1 MAARLTLKNLP
12 MNRENLR
19 MAIGSVVILVILL
32 SSIAF
37 SVRERHTGLVMRF
50 GELVRIEAEPGL
62 HWKLPWPIEKLVVID
77 GRQRVFDTRHSEML
91 TRDKKNVI
99 LLSYASWQIKDIELF
114 YKAVGTIAEAEKKLD
129 GIVTNAKI
137 GVLGRYDLSSLVST
151 NPDELQTEAIEAEIL
166 ESVKELALTRYGIN
180 VDQVGFKRLSLPEG
194 NIESVFAQMRAE
206 RAKVAAG
213 FRAQGERDA
222 AVLRSET
229 DLEVAEVLAAAREE
243 AAKVR
248 GEAEAEAA
256 EIYAS
261 AHGSS
266 PELFKMVRQLQSVE
280 KVVGEGSTLI
290 MRTDKAPFNVL
301 NGPGER
307 GFERLGERN

>member
-1 MAARLTLKNLP
+1 MTLKNLRID
-12 MNRENLR
+12 RENLR
-19 MAIGSVVILVILL
+19 IAIGSVVVFVILL

-50 GELVRIEAEPGL
+50 GELVRVESEPGL

-99 LLSYASWQIKDIELF
+99 LLSYASWQVADMELF
-114 YKAVGTIAEAEKKLD
+114 YKAVGTLAEGEKKLD

-137 GVLGRYDLSSLVST
+137 GVLGRYDLSALVST
-151 NPDELQTEAIEAEIL
+151 EPEELQTDAIEAEIL
-166 ESVKELALTRYGIN
+166 ASVQESARSKYGID

-194 NIESVFAQMRAE
+194 NIESVFSQMRTE

-229 DLEVAEVLAAAREE
+229 DLEVAQVLAAAREE
-243 AAKVR
+243 A
-248 GEAEAEAA
+248 
-256 EIYAS
+256 
-261 AHGSS
+261 
-266 PELFKMVRQLQSVE
+266 
-280 KVVGEGSTLI
+280 
-290 MRTDKAPFNVL
+290 
-301 NGPGER
+301 
-307 GFERLGERN
+307 

>member
-1 MAARLTLKNLP
+1 MTLKNLR
-12 MNRENLR
+12 MERENIR
-19 MAIGSVVILVILL
+19 IAIGVLVAFVILV
-32 SSIAF
+32 SSLAF

-50 GELVRIEAEPGL
+50 GKLVRVEAEPGL
-62 HWKLPWPIEKLVVID
+62 HWKLPWPVEKLVLID
-77 GRQRVFDTRHSEML
+77 GRQRVFNTRHSEML

-99 LLSYASWQIKDIELF
+99 LLSYASWQVSNIELF
-114 YKAVGTIAEAEKKLD
+114 FKAVGTIAEAEKKLD

-151 NPDELQTEAIEAEIL
+151 KPDELQTDAIEAEIL
-166 ESVKELALTRYGIN
+166 AAVQESAREKYGID
-180 VDQVGFKRLSLPEG
+180 VGQVGFKRLSLPEE
-194 NIESVFAQMRAE
+194 NIDSVFAQMRAE

-248 GEAEAEAA
+248 GEAEAQAA
-256 EIYAS
+256 EIYAQ
-261 AHGSS
+261 AHGES

-280 KVVGEGSTLI
+280 RVMGEGSTLI

-301 NGPGER
+301 NGPGEL
-307 GFERLGERN
+307 GFERLGKQN